1 MDLST
6 LPHSAI
12 LKYLQTY
19 NLTPAVN
26 PPAISVQRPSTP
38 HTLLKSP
45 SVPRQ
50 STTSHSAIAPASLP
64 ATARATPALP
74 YGRYPHSH
82 WDEQELQDSIK
93 SKSLTST
100 IKTHILNGVV
110 TSSTFTTTTTS
121 ILGLSA
127 ANLEVEAPLEHTAL
141 YDVEEARNSLTKL
154 AQFHWDLMNSAYK
167 NAPPPPVFG
176 ASALAVASAGN
187 RLSERE
193 VIEDFMIGLRA
204 KGKLSFFLI
213 RLLLNVLT
221 ELSIRLSA

>member
-6 LPHSAI
+6 LSHSAI

-19 NLTPAVN
+19 NLTPVVN

-50 STTSHSAIAPASLP
+50 SAITHSAIASAPLS
-64 ATARATPALP
+64 ATARATPAIP
-74 YGRYPHSH
+74 YGRYPPSH
-82 WDEQELQDSIK
+82 WEEQELQDSIK
-93 SKSLTST
+93 SKSLTTATAT
-100 IKTHILNGVV
+100 IKTHISNGVA

-121 ILGLSA
+121 VLGLSA
-127 ANLEVEAPLEHTAL
+127 ANLEVEALVEHTAL
-141 YDVEEARNSLTKL
+141 YDVEEARNTLTVV
-154 AQFHWDLMNSAYK
+154 AQAHWNLMNSTYK

-176 ASALAVASAGN
+176 ASTVTAPTAGN

-204 KGKLSFFLI
+204 KGIMLSFFI
-213 RLLLNVLT
+213 
-221 ELSIRLSA
+221 